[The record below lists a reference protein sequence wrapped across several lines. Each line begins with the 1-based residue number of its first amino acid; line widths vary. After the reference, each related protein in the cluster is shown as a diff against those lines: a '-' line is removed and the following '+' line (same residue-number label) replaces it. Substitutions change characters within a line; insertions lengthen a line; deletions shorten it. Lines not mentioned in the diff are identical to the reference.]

1 VRTRVKVGSAVAAAL
16 AALACGCARAP
27 EARGKVRVVLQA
39 SLPWGPPAP
48 FRELLAEFERRNPD
62 VELVVQ
68 PAPASSDLSR
78 QLLLV
83 ALQGGAADLDVFALD
98 VIWVP
103 ELARAGW
110 IADLSAAFPPDRLRA
125 EMLPAAADSA
135 VLDGRTFAVPWYADV
150 GLLYWRTDLVARAPR
165 TYDEL
170 ARAARAAMAAHPGLA
185 GIVWQG
191 RQYEGL
197 TCNAL
202 EAAWGHG
209 GAPQRGE
216 RLVLDTPAARAGLAW
231 LRELVAGGLSPPS
244 VVTAAEEDA
253 RRLFQAGRA
262 AFMRNWPYA
271 WAELAREGSP
281 VRGRVGTAPLPS
293 LDGAAGHG
301 ALGGWDLAVSARST
315 GPRRAAAERLVA
327 HLTSP
332 EAGLVLALHY
342 ARNPARRGLYRDRRL
357 TEGAPFIA
365 SLLPLLEDAWA
376 RPVSPYYDL
385 AADAVQAEL
394 SAALIGLRTPAEAL
408 ARAQRQ
414 VDRIAGVSR

>member
-170 ARAARAAMAAHPGLA
+170 ARAARAP
-185 GIVWQG
+185 QG
-191 RQYEGL
+191 GR
-197 TCNAL
+197 
-202 EAAWGHG
+202 
-209 GAPQRGE
+209 PRG
-216 RLVLDTPAARAGLAW
+216 
-231 LRELVAGGLSPPS
+231 AGGGWAGPP
-244 VVTAAEEDA
+244 
-253 RRLFQAGRA
+253 
-262 AFMRNWPYA
+262 
-271 WAELAREGSP
+271 
-281 VRGRVGTAPLPS
+281 
-293 LDGAAGHG
+293 
-301 ALGGWDLAVSARST
+301 
-315 GPRRAAAERLVA
+315 
-327 HLTSP
+327 
-332 EAGLVLALHY
+332 
-342 ARNPARRGLYRDRRL
+342 
-357 TEGAPFIA
+357 
-365 SLLPLLEDAWA
+365 
-376 RPVSPYYDL
+376 
-385 AADAVQAEL
+385 
-394 SAALIGLRTPAEAL
+394 
-408 ARAQRQ
+408 
-414 VDRIAGVSR
+414 